1 MQGNIC
7 FSGIFSEWSSSSP
20 DLLLCWHLQRC
31 IIAIWSHFFFFFFLR
46 LPSLCPKCS
55 SVSAGCVSFFNPFMI
70 RRIWLPFYASS
81 TFQEPPWLFYTNLL
95 SELPPSHFVWRG
107 ILGSFLGLDTSQGK
121 LGKRTAPACILVLVL
136 SLSYLHLFCVLIYL
150 CTVSSAVLIIFS
162 SPVLRLNCHF
172 YLFADF
178 NVLKGRDLMF
188 TFGSTVP

>member
-1 MQGNIC
+1 MI
-7 FSGIFSEWSSSSP
+7 IFFPGSSSV
-20 DLLLCWHLQRC
+20 LAFAEVYHRHL
-31 IIAIWSHFFFFFFLR
+31 IPIFFFFFFATSFIMSKML
-46 LPSLCPKCS
+46 LGVCWLCF
-55 SVSAGCVSFFNPFMI
+55 SFFNPFMI